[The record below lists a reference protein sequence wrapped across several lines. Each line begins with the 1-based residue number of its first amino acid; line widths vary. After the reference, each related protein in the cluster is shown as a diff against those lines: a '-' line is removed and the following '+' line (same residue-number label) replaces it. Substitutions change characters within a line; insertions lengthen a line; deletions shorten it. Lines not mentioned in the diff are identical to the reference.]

1 MRSAIKVQLWLK
13 IQKERDNSSVSTEE
27 KVYSAE
33 DTEQLDSAAESGA
46 EEKTAAGEGAAS
58 GNTEEAKEQGS
69 GREADD
75 GRDGSEAAKIETETD
90 IPGSDEEKASGNG
103 DEEKASGNGDEEKAS
118 GNGDE
123 EKDPGTGEEEND
135 SETGEEAPGAEKA
148 AKNEKDGFFGRKYK
162 KELAK
167 KEEELNALKDRYMRT
182 LAEYENYRKRTEK
195 EKADIYTYAVKDV
208 MTKMLPILDNLERG
222 LALIPEESKADPVA
236 EGMDKICKQFQKTLQ
251 DIGVKPIEAE
261 GKEFD
266 PNLHNAVMHVE
277 DGNLGENIVAE
288 ELQKGYTYKESVVRH
303 SMVKVA
309 N

>member
-1 MRSAIKVQLWLK
+1 MRSAITVQLWLK

-33 DTEQLDSAAESGA
+33 DTEQRDSAAESGA

-90 IPGSDEEKASGNG
+90 IPGSDEEK
-103 DEEKASGNGDEEKAS
+103 DSGNGDEEKAS

-123 EKDPGTGEEEND
+123 EKDHGTGEEENN

>member
-1 MRSAIKVQLWLK
+1 MHSAITVQLWLK

-69 GREADD
+69 GHKADD
-75 GRDGSEAAKIETETD
+75 GRDGSEAANKENETD
-90 IPGSDEEKASGNG
+90 DPGPDEEKASGNG
-103 DEEKASGNGDEEKAS
+103 DEET
-118 GNGDE
+118 
-123 EKDPGTGEEEND
+123 DPGTGEEEKDPEN
-135 SETGEEAPGAEKA
+135 GEEEPGTEKA

-222 LALIPEESKADPVA
+222 LAVIPEESKADPVA

-277 DGNLGENIVAE
+277 DENLGENVVAE

>member
-1 MRSAIKVQLWLK
+1 MHSAITVQLWLK

-69 GREADD
+69 GHKADD
-75 GRDGSEAAKIETETD
+75 GRDGSEAANKENETD
-90 IPGSDEEKASGNG
+90 APGPDEETASGNG
-103 DEEKASGNGDEEKAS
+103 DEET
-118 GNGDE
+118 
-123 EKDPGTGEEEND
+123 DPGTGEEEKD
-135 SETGEEAPGAEKA
+135 SENGEEEPGTEKA

-222 LALIPEESKADPVA
+222 LAVIPEESKADPVA

-277 DGNLGENIVAE
+277 DENLGENVVAE

>member
-1 MRSAIKVQLWLK
+1 MHSAITVQLWLK

-69 GREADD
+69 GHKADD
-75 GRDGSEAAKIETETD
+75 GRDGSEAANKENETD
-90 IPGSDEEKASGNG
+90 DPGPDEEKASGNG
-103 DEEKASGNGDEEKAS
+103 DDET
-118 GNGDE
+118 
-123 EKDPGTGEEEND
+123 DPGTGEEEKD
-135 SETGEEAPGAEKA
+135 PETGEEEPGAEKA

-222 LALIPEESKADPVA
+222 LAVIPEESKADPVA

-277 DGNLGENIVAE
+277 DENLGENVVAE

>member
-1 MRSAIKVQLWLK
+1 MHSAITVQLWLK

-90 IPGSDEEKASGNG
+90 IPGSDEEKDSGNG
-103 DEEKASGNGDEEKAS
+103 DEEKASGNGDEET
-118 GNGDE
+118 
-123 EKDPGTGEEEND
+123 DPGTGEEEKD
-135 SETGEEAPGAEKA
+135 SENGEEEPGTEKA

>member
-1 MRSAIKVQLWLK
+1 MHSAITVQLWLK

-69 GREADD
+69 GHEADD
-75 GRDGSEAAKIETETD
+75 GRDGSEAAKKENETD
-90 IPGSDEEKASGNG
+90 DPGPDEEKASGNG
-103 DEEKASGNGDEEKAS
+103 DEET
-118 GNGDE
+118 
-123 EKDPGTGEEEND
+123 DPGTGEEEKD
-135 SETGEEAPGAEKA
+135 SENGEEEPGTEKA

-222 LALIPEESKADPVA
+222 LAVIPEESKADPVA

-277 DGNLGENIVAE
+277 DENLGENVVAE

>member
-1 MRSAIKVQLWLK
+1 MHSAITVQLWLK

-58 GNTEEAKEQGS
+58 GNTEEAKEPGS
-69 GREADD
+69 GHEADD
-75 GRDGSEAAKIETETD
+75 GRDGSEAANKENETD
-90 IPGSDEEKASGNG
+90 APGPDEEKASGNG
-103 DEEKASGNGDEEKAS
+103 DDET
-118 GNGDE
+118 
-123 EKDPGTGEEEND
+123 DPGTGEEEKD
-135 SETGEEAPGAEKA
+135 PETGEEEPGAEKA

-222 LALIPEESKADPVA
+222 LAVIPEESKADPVA

-277 DGNLGENIVAE
+277 DENLGENVVAE

>member
-1 MRSAIKVQLWLK
+1 MRSAITVQLWLK

-69 GREADD
+69 GHEADD
-75 GRDGSEAAKIETETD
+75 GRDGSEAAKKENETD
-90 IPGSDEEKASGNG
+90 DPGP
-103 DEEKASGNGDEEKAS
+103 DEEKAS

>member
-103 DEEKASGNGDEEKAS
+103 DEEK
-118 GNGDE
+118 
-123 EKDPGTGEEEND
+123 DPGTGEEEND
-135 SETGEEAPGAEKA
+135 SETGEEATGAEKA